1 MRKGRSVSAAAFTL
15 ALFSAFMR
23 GTTQRGQSPRN
34 WCGHR
39 HRPSYARCLRHPLTP
54 APLCKTHKK
63 YENPRKFPYF
73 FLHIHSLTD
82 EAEEQLLELSTENQD
97 KILEAIRAFELVG
110 TSYKNIN
117 DLGDGLFEIKPKGVR
132 AYFMY
137 DPTRRRIIIVGLI
150 VLKKTDKAPK
160 RFIKQARVNIDK
172 YLRE

>member
-1 MRKGRSVSAAAFTL
+1 MYNQEFT
-15 ALFSAFMR
+15 AV
-23 GTTQRGQSPRN
+23 
-34 WCGHR
+34 
-39 HRPSYARCLRHPLTP
+39 
-54 APLCKTHKK
+54 
-63 YENPRKFPYF
+63 
-73 FLHIHSLTD
+73 LTD

-110 TSYKNIN
+110 TSYNNIN

-172 YLRE
+172 YLREQQEANNG